1 MKVSSKVS
9 VVIPAFNQVDY
20 LREALN
26 SVVSQSYSNLEVL
39 VVDDG
44 STDGTRELV
53 LEFAKKDSR
62 FIYLGQEND
71 KTYGLGARNWGML
84 NATGKWI
91 ALLDQDDIWY
101 PNKIEKQI
109 NFLEQNG
116 AFGCTFSPVDF
127 IDKHGSRFGTQTD
140 ATLSEYD
147 YQELIFK
154 NYIYVSSGMFLRK
167 LLALT
172 GLPNESSGYAD
183 WWLWLSLAKHTK
195 IVKQDLVLAAYR
207 IQPDSYQQ
215 KQLREHSQKFAQD
228 NLLTTLSQ
236 NSRIENFPYLRR
248 NYAAAM
254 NQRAKL
260 YLRAS
265 YGCLAKLN
273 LAGFVEGLIKAVRF
287 SKGMDSKVKLLVRAL
302 IEAPFKALIIRTRSK
317 NKDYQS

>member
-9 VVIPAFNQVDY
+9 VVIPAFNQADY
-20 LREALN
+20 LREALT
-26 SVVSQSYSNLEVL
+26 SVVNQTYTNLEVL

-53 LEFAKKDSR
+53 LEFAKSDSR
-62 FIYLGQEND
+62 IIYIGQEND

-84 NATGKWI
+84 NATGKWV

-101 PNKIEKQI
+101 PNKIENQI
-109 NFLEQNG
+109 KFLEQNENI
-116 AFGCTFSPVDF
+116 GCTFSPVDF
-127 IDKHGSRFGTQTD
+127 IDKHGVKFGIQTD
-140 ATLSEYD
+140 ATLSEYG

-154 NYIYVSSGMFLRK
+154 NYIYVSSGIFLRK
-167 LLALT
+167 LLAIT

-195 IVKQDLVLAAYR
+195 IIKLDQVLAAYR

-215 KQLREHSQKFAQD
+215 KQLRQHSQKFAQD

-236 NSRIENFPYLRR
+236 NSRIENFPYLQKD
-248 NYAAAM
+248 YALAM

-265 YGCLAKLN
+265 YACLAELN
-273 LAGFVEGLIKAVRF
+273 LAGYIVTFMKAVRF
-287 SKGMDSKVKLLVRAL
+287 SKGMGSKVKFLARAL
-302 IEAPFKALIIRTRSK
+302 IEGPFKAVLIKTRAK
-317 NKDYQS
+317 PKDY

>member
-1 MKVSSKVS
+1 MASNKVS

-26 SVVSQSYSNLEVL
+26 SVVNQTYSNLEVL

-53 LEFAKKDSR
+53 LELVKKDSR
-62 FIYLGQEND
+62 VVYIGQEND

-84 NATGKWI
+84 NATGEWI

-109 NFLEQNG
+109 DFLVQNEHI
-116 AFGCTFSPVDF
+116 GCTFTPVDF
-127 IDKHGSRFGTQTD
+127 VDKNGVKFDTQKD
-140 ATLSEYD
+140 AVFSEYG
-147 YQELIFK
+147 YQELILK
-154 NYIYVSSGMFLRK
+154 NYIYVSSGIFSRK
-167 LLALT
+167 LLSLT

-195 IVKQDLVLAAYR
+195 IVKLDQVLAAYR

-215 KQLREHSQKFAQD
+215 KQLRQRSQKFAQD

-236 NSRIENFPYLRR
+236 NSRIENFPYLEKE
-248 NYAAAM
+248 YSLAM

-265 YGCLAKLN
+265 YSCLAELN
-273 LAGFVEGLIKAVRF
+273 LAGYIVALVKAVRF
-287 SKGMDSKVKLLVRAL
+287 SKGMGSKVKFIVRAL
-302 IEAPFKALIIRTRSK
+302 IEGPFKAVVIKTRAK
-317 NKDYQS
+317 TKDY

>member
-1 MKVSSKVS
+1 VKGSSKVS
-9 VVIPAFNQVDY
+9 VVIPAFNQADY
-20 LREALN
+20 LREALT
-26 SVVSQSYSNLEVL
+26 SVVSQTYTNLEVL
-39 VVDDG
+39 VVNDG

-53 LEFAKKDSR
+53 LEFVKEDSR
-62 FIYLGQEND
+62 FIYLEQEND

-84 NATGKWI
+84 NATGKWV

-116 AFGCTFSPVDF
+116 HIGCTFSPVDF
-127 IDKHGSRFGTQTD
+127 IDKHGVKFDIQSD
-140 ATLSEYD
+140 ATLSEYG

-154 NYIYVSSGMFLRK
+154 NYIYVSSGIFLRK
-167 LLALT
+167 LLSLT

-195 IVKQDLVLAAYR
+195 IVKLDQVLAAYR

-215 KQLREHSQKFAQD
+215 KQLRQHSQKFAQD

-236 NSRIENFPYLRR
+236 NSRVENFPYLKKD
-248 NYAAAM
+248 YSLAM

-265 YGCLAKLN
+265 YSCLAELN
-273 LAGFVEGLIKAVRF
+273 LAGYIFALVKAVRF
-287 SKGMDSKVKLLVRAL
+287 SKGVGSKVKFLVRAL
-302 IEAPFKALIIRTRSK
+302 LEGPFKAVVIKTRSK
-317 NKDYQS
+317 LKDY